1 MLRPV
6 LRHRVLALLL
16 LASVILLI
24 IVVLILVLN
33 VVFWALS

>member
-24 IVVLILVLN
+24 IIVLILVLN
-33 VVFWALS
+33 VIFWALS

>member
-33 VVFWALS
+33 VIFWALS